1 MGHCFQHSGQSE
13 NAAARVSGRPGPGAL
28 PLLKGCCWHSSGEKA
43 KVTLGIPWLGG
54 GWGKECLRVI
64 CQALR
69 SKETSSLEMTK
80 KLALLVPGVPRSHGA
95 ELSKCRT
102 VKSPAESFKQLP

>member
-1 MGHCFQHSGQSE
+1 M
-13 NAAARVSGRPGPGAL
+13 
-28 PLLKGCCWHSSGEKA
+28 
-43 KVTLGIPWLGG
+43 LGIPWLG

-69 SKETSSLEMTK
+69 SRGTSSLEMAQ

-95 ELSKCRT
+95 EPSERGMMKSLAKAPNGSPQTTLHPGLTT
-102 VKSPAESFKQLP
+102 VHMQATCGQKLPAATT